1 MKNLFIGLAIGLS
14 SVTALA
20 QIGNVAI
27 GGSGCPQGE
36 VYFSSIE
43 DKMLIEYTKMYADNQ
58 DGKTISRVSCNLRLP
73 VTVPAGMRLVASLE
87 SEASVNVWANNKVVL
102 NQELFVV
109 GSSEVP
115 HEEQLQNH
123 GGEVILFSQTST
135 ACGTEKEVVLAY
147 NLNATLM
154 NISKH
159 VDSSAYVTKSIL
171 DVKFESCFDSEIP
184 GEDSV
189 GDLHDQTVVD
199 VTGN

>member
-1 MKNLFIGLAIGLS
+1 MKNLFIGLVIGLS

-73 VTVPAGMRLVASLE
+73 VTVPTGMRLVASLE
-87 SEASVNVWANNKVVL
+87 SDAAVNVWANNKVIL
-102 NQELFVV
+102 SQELFVV
-109 GSSEVP
+109 GSSELP

-123 GGEVILFSQTST
+123 GGEVILASATST
-135 ACGTEKEVVLAY
+135 ACGAEKEVVLAY

-159 VDSSAYVTKSIL
+159 VDSSVYVTKSIL

-184 GEDSV
+184 DEDSV
-189 GDLHDQTVVD
+189 GDLQLGLTE
-199 VTGN
+199 N